1 MLFIIFFSMQLSD
14 DTINKCAKQ
23 VISDFVN
30 LITDGISGKDMDVY
44 NVTTNAKQLIS
55 TMGSAFFTRLYV

>member
-1 MLFIIFFSMQLSD
+1 MQLSD

-30 LITDGISGKDMDVY
+30 LITDGITG
-44 NVTTNAKQLIS
+44 NIW
-55 TMGSAFFTRLYV
+55 